1 MGRQTCILVID
12 DDAGH
17 LDILA
22 TLLKH
27 HGYAVLVENTPAAGF
42 ATACRAQPDA
52 VLLGLHFG
60 GAPAGLGLIDRLR
73 SSEQTAWMPIVV
85 VSSFLDVH
93 QDDLRERR
101 VAHVPKGGDLT
112 RVVSTLQAMLRNAPP
127 SD

>member
-12 DDAGH
+12 DDADH

-22 TLLKH
+22 TLLRH

-42 ATACRAQPDA
+42 AAACRVRPDA

-60 GAPAGLGLIDRLR
+60 GAPEGLGLIDRLR
-73 SSEQTAWMPIVV
+73 TSEQTASIPVVV

-93 QDDLRERR
+93 LDDLLKRR
-101 VAHVPKGGDLT
+101 VTHVPKGGDLA
-112 RVVSTLQAMLRNAPP
+112 RVVSTLQSMLRDAPP
-127 SD
+127 D